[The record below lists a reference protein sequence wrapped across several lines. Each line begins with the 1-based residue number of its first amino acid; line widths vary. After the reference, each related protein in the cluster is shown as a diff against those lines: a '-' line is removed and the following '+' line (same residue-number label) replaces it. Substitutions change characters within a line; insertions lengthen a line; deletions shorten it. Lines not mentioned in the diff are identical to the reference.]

1 MGWRYHLFPPIKG
14 WLNLA
19 VVIDLYSRRIVGW
32 ALAGHLRAG
41 LFTDA
46 LRQALH
52 SRLPPA
58 ACGFILHRGRGPGS
72 QYPSREYRGL
82 PARCCIRQSSS
93 AKGDFYHNSWAESFM
108 GTLKT
113 AMLQDGCFVDAADA
127 RTGLFG
133 YIESYYNHHRRH
145 SSLASRTPAQFEACK
160 RSPV

>member
-1 MGWRYHLFPPIKG
+1 MGWRYHLFPPVKG

-58 ACGFILHRGRGPGS
+58 A
-72 QYPSREYRGL
+72 
-82 PARCCIRQSSS
+82 SSS
-93 AKGDFYHNSWAESFM
+93 
-108 GTLKT
+108 T
-113 AMLQDGCFVDAADA
+113 VAAA
-127 RTGLFG
+127 PAANTPAVNTG
-133 YIESYYNHHRRH
+133 
-145 SSLASRTPAQFEACK
+145 ASRPAAASAKAVQRRVIPITIPGRN
-160 RSPV
+160 RSWVL

>member
-1 MGWRYHLFPPIKG
+1 MPSARPCTP
-14 WLNLA
+14 A
-19 VVIDLYSRRIVGW
+19 
-32 ALAGHLRAG
+32 
-41 LFTDA
+41 
-46 LRQALH
+46 

-93 AKGDFYHNSWAESFM
+93 ARGDSYHNSWAESFM

-133 YIESYYNHHRRH
+133 YIESSHHYRRH
-145 SSLASRTPAQFEACK
+145 SSPAYQTPAQFEARK
-160 RSPV
+160 LSPT